1 MYKRTLN
8 NSNFF
13 DDTPIVA
20 CSLQIKVLTIQ
31 TPSFVVVTP
40 LRNSMIKMIN
50 QVDRTQFIITNH
62 VRCSTKYLGALS
74 VYSTINQVDRTQ
86 LVSFV
91 YPNYAMTWMTTVTR
105 EICYLLS
112 TALVFPEEE
121 GMMQQSSV
129 SISIG
134 F

>member
-40 LRNSMIKMIN
+40 LRNSNDQDDKSSRSHKVYYN
-50 QVDRTQFIITNH
+50 QLLWWAHGRFQGMAKERRRLEGTGGLKRRGRHERVRDARHTQ
-62 VRCSTKYLGALS
+62 VRGS
-74 VYSTINQVDRTQ
+74 
-86 LVSFV
+86 
-91 YPNYAMTWMTTVTR
+91 
-105 EICYLLS
+105 
-112 TALVFPEEE
+112 PER
-121 GMMQQSSV
+121 
-129 SISIG
+129 
-134 F
+134 